1 MRNDE
6 LDISNDE
13 LVNMVLLQGE
23 AIQILIEKV
32 KNLETGIGKLR
43 KNLTDKMQ
51 NLKKDLTLKTMKQ
64 VSYIG
69 ISNQLTDK
77 EY

>member
-51 NLKKDLTLKTMKQ
+51 NLKKDLTLKTMK
-64 VSYIG
+64 
-69 ISNQLTDK
+69 
-77 EY
+77 